1 MYVLTPLSLLT
12 EYPHL
17 TDGPEVKP
25 SNLTVYTGLGQ
36 QFILSCTVSAWPR
49 ASLVWSKQHRQVRDS
64 PRLTTRLR
72 GDTHY
77 LFVYNVTDADFG
89 EYTCQARNRLGVTQ
103 QSILV
108 VGERHNIARVVRSQ
122 VCVQVPLLPPP

>member
-1 MYVLTPLSLLT
+1 M
-12 EYPHL
+12 
-17 TDGPEVKP
+17 KP

-77 LFVYNVTDADFG
+77 LFVYNVTETDFG
-89 EYTCQARNRLGVTQ
+89 EYQCRARNRLAVTE
-103 QSILV
+103 QSIVV
-108 VGERHNIARVVRSQ
+108 VGEALDVVCEELYLDIQ
-122 VCVQVPLLPPP
+122 ALLLLPPSEMW